1 MSERSLS
8 SPTNIPIFKPYRP
21 YLYPPYILYLSYC
34 HAYVSLLPIL
44 WQLTAKLL
52 ADYCQAVGSNRG
64 KASLSHSISTKG
76 QKKKILMYL
85 MYLCQKLSL
94 FLRQKNRRKKLYNL
108 LQFRKHCLPLWR
120 TSSHCARS
128 ARHFDC
134 SFLYRITTSKRRKR
148 AILEQANYIGV
159 CAIQA

>member
-76 QKKKILMYL
+76 QKKKTLQSFAIPKTLFTFVAYFKP
-85 MYLCQKLSL
+85 LCPKCKT
-94 FLRQKNRRKKLYNL
+94 F
-108 LQFRKHCLPLWR
+108 
-120 TSSHCARS
+120 
-128 ARHFDC
+128 
-134 SFLYRITTSKRRKR
+134 
-148 AILEQANYIGV
+148 
-159 CAIQA
+159 

>member
-21 YLYPPYILYLSYC
+21 DLYPPYILYLSYC

-64 KASLSHSISTKG
+64 KASLSHSISTKE
-76 QKKKILMYL
+76 QKKKNTTPFCRSENIV
-85 MYLCQKLSL
+85 YLCGVLLVIMPEVQDILIAHFSTESPPRKEESEL
-94 FLRQKNRRKKLYNL
+94 FLNKLTTL
-108 LQFRKHCLPLWR
+108 GF
-120 TSSHCARS
+120 A
-128 ARHFDC
+128 
-134 SFLYRITTSKRRKR
+134 LYKRRHTHSS
-148 AILEQANYIGV
+148 
-159 CAIQA
+159 